1 MVWVFLCLAGEF
13 LLLQVL
19 ERVGGLRY
27 LRWST
32 SCVVVL
38 FPLFLLAE
46 GFGAKVALLGALG
59 FVNAGWYSIL
69 KAQLYA
75 ELPGRSGTVMALDNV
90 AGTVASLAPLALG
103 AFAQRYGL
111 GAMMWL
117 LLSGPLAL
125 LAGLLTCAS
134 GASESAA
141 RARAFGFVEHGGDA
155 SFVLSCEVRVPDA
168 DVAERLGRGEAD
180 HFVRDRGDR
189 RAALDGRDRE
199 GRDDAGRL
207 ARPQRAQHGAQGRA
221 GADAV
226 VHKEDC
232 AAREVERRAR
242 AAARAHARFEFAERL
257 GEETFERGFSVARG
271 AAGREFFIEDER
283 ARHAHG
289 AHRVVRPARR
299 EQTADEHDIER
310 RAQTLR
316 HLRRDRHAAARDR
329 EHDRPPEVSAGR
341 ELLRQLAARAFE
353 VRESHHSSAARVSNA
368 MSTAP
373 VIQHGDTEV
382 AACVLT
388 S

>member
-1 MVWVFLCLAGEF
+1 MLRGYLALYMVDVVGATGAQAALAVVVWTCLCLAGEF

-117 LLSGPLAL
+117 LLSGPLA
-125 LAGLLTCAS
+125 AAR
-134 GASESAA
+134 GAADRARQARVSPLHA
-141 RARAFGFVEHGGDA
+141 RARSA
-155 SFVLSCEVRVPDA
+155 SSSTAAISSSVCRLKFAYQRPTWPNGSG
-168 DVAERLGRGEAD
+168 VARQIDSSAT
-180 HFVRDRGDR
+180 
-189 RAALDGRDRE
+189 AATD
-199 GRDDAGRL
+199 
-207 ARPQRAQHGAQGRA
+207 ARPSTEATGKAATTRA
-221 GADAV
+221 GSRV
-226 VHKEDC
+226 RS
-232 AAREVERRAR
+232 ARSTARRVEPVRTPLSMRMTVRRERSSGVR
-242 AAARAHARFEFAERL
+242 APRHARTRASNSRSASARKL
-257 GEETFERGFSVARG
+257 SSAGSLVVARG
-271 AAGREFFIEDER
+271 AAGREFFVEDER

-289 AHRVVRPARR
+289 ADRLLRPARH
-299 EQTADEHDIER
+299 EQAADEHDIER
-310 RAQTLR
+310 RAQSLR

-329 EHDRPPEVSAGR
+329 EHDRPLKVCRGPRPSS
-341 ELLRQLAARAFE
+341 QARGP
-353 VRESHHSSAARVSNA
+353 RCR
-368 MSTAP
+368 
-373 VIQHGDTEV
+373 G
-382 AACVLT
+382 L
-388 S
+388 